1 MTSGRQRFCHL
12 RREISPLRF
21 ASVEMTKWPVGV
33 SVICPFEMTV
43 CRLPPPSSRA
53 EGHGGMGIKTS
64 GAIETLS
71 REISGRYAAYHGR
84 VRFLHFASVE
94 MTKWWIGVSVICP
107 FEMTVCCLL
116 PPSSRAEGHGG
127 MGIKISGAIETLSR
141 EISFHYAAY
150 HGRVGFLHSAPLR
163 SK

>member
-1 MTSGRQRFCHL
+1 MLL
-12 RREISPLRF
+12 RC
-21 ASVEMTKWPVGV
+21 AAVEMTTGQGGV
-33 SVICPFEMTV
+33 SVICVPPFEMTV
-43 CRLPPPSSRA
+43 CCLLSPSSRA

-71 REISGRYAAYHGR
+71 REISFRYAAYHGR

-94 MTKWWIGVSVICP
+94 MTTGQGGVSVICP
-107 FEMTVCCLL
+107 FEMTVCCLS
-116 PPSSRAEGHGG
+116 PQSSRAEGHGG